1 MYIIKIANEILTTAI
16 LISMQVRPKMAEKWV
31 EMDFPDHGLIW
42 KVVDNGLIHLH
53 YEKSS

>member
-31 EMDFPDHGLIW
+31 EMDFPDHGLI
-42 KVVDNGLIHLH
+42 
-53 YEKSS
+53 